1 MCLDSVE
8 CKALGRQQADR
19 ESITDHQ
26 SGARGDSIRPGDSA
40 GHNWLVAVAPLSLT
54 QALPFPPAGDSA
66 CSIPTQTLSVEV
78 NRIVREWTIQIAK
91 ELKVL
96 GLINIQFAVQDD
108 IPYII
113 EANPRA
119 SR

>member
-1 MCLDSVE
+1 M
-8 CKALGRQQADR
+8 GQGG
-19 ESITDHQ
+19 IQ
-26 SGARGDSIRPGDSA
+26 SARGILLVTIGW
-40 GHNWLVAVAPLSLT
+40 WLLPPLFLT
-54 QALPFPPAGDSA
+54 QALPFPLSGDSA